1 MRRAVD
7 HAGFTLVELL
17 VAMTLMLVVLGAAF
31 KALEVFART
40 TSSHQRYADS
50 VNAARTAVDRLTR
63 EMRNATAYQTS
74 SNPASS
80 AVLLAQPSDL
90 AFKAVD
96 PSGGPASG
104 NTWGVQTVR
113 YCLAA
118 SGKALYRQT
127 KAGAVT
133 PGSACP
139 DPTWSGGMVA
149 QSIVNGSRTPFTY
162 GSESGGPIT
171 SMSVALYVD
180 DDPAE
185 LPKEI
190 LLRSGVF
197 LRNQN
202 RPPKAAFTAVA
213 SSGAHV
219 TLNGSA
225 SSDPEGNPLTYT
237 WQDGSTTLP
246 QTGAVVDYVAPSSGS
261 RTFTLTVTD
270 GGGLTD
276 TATTSVMVQP

>member
-7 HAGFTLVELL
+7 HAGFSLVELL
-17 VAMTLMLVVLGAAF
+17 VAMTLMLIVLGAAF

-90 AFKAVD
+90 VFKAVD

-104 NTWGVQTVR
+104 NTYGVQTVR
-113 YCLAA
+113 YCLAG
-118 SGKALYRQT
+118 SGNALYRQT

-133 PGSACP
+133 PASACP
-139 DPTWSGGMVA
+139 DPTWSGGIVA

-162 GSESGGPIT
+162 NSESGGPIT
-171 SMSVALYVD
+171 SLSVALYID

-202 RPPKAAFTAVA
+202 RPPKAAFTAVS
-213 SSGAHV
+213 SSGGHV

-225 SSDPEGNPLTYT
+225 SSDPEGNPLTYR
-237 WQDGSTTLP
+237 WEDGSTMLP
-246 QTGAVVDYVAPSSGS
+246 QTGPVVDYIAPSSGS

-270 GGGLTD
+270 GGALTD